1 MQVKISFVIKAD
13 NSIKYLKTI
22 HSGFIELEHMPRVGE
37 TFKFPALFNE
47 FSKRFPDIIEPEGV
61 VFDSGVDL
69 VDNQGGDSYLIVYIP
84 TDAVR
89 TGDHRIAVARR
100 DILKHNGW
108 L

>member
-1 MQVKISFVIKAD
+1 MQVKVSFVIKTD
-13 NSIKYLKTI
+13 ISIKHLKTI

-69 VDNQGGDSYLIVYIP
+69 VDNQGGDSYLVVYIP
-84 TDAVR
+84 TSRSSERRLAD
-89 TGDHRIAVARR
+89 ARR
-100 DILKHNGW
+100 SILEINGW